1 MTSVWSRF
9 AKESFK
15 LFFKTKA
22 KEQLRQQF
30 SILRLSQKKIGLL
43 SKGIHNLNLS
53 PNEIGYRFTDPT
65 SYPPTVLSEGF
76 KKILSV
82 GFW

>member
-22 KEQLRQQF
+22 KEQLRQQS
-30 SILRLSQKKIGLL
+30 SIPRLNQKKIGLL
-43 SKGIHNLNLS
+43 SKSIHSLS
-53 PNEIGYRFTDPT
+53 LSSNGNGYRFYESNLLSSTE
-65 SYPPTVLSEGF
+65 LSEGF

-82 GFW
+82 GFR